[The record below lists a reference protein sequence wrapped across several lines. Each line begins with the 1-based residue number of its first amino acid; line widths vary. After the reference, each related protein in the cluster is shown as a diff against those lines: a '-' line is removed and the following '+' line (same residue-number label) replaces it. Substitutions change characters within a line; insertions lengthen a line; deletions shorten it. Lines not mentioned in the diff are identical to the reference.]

1 MKPTIHETIRTL
13 RKQKHLSQQ
22 ELAQRLGVSY
32 QAVSKWERGLN
43 LPDLLL
49 IPELCRILGISTD
62 ELLGL
67 SSPRRLGTRDEA
79 AGAAE
84 NEQADE

>member
-43 LPDLLL
+43 LPDILL

-67 SSPRRLGTRDEA
+67 SSPRRLEGREHTGGDNQAPTDDE
-79 AGAAE
+79 
-84 NEQADE
+84 